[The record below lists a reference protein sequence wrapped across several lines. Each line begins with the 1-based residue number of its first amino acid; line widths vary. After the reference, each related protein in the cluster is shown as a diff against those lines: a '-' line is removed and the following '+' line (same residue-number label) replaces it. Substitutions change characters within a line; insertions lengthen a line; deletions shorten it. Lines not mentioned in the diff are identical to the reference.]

1 MIDEKIEKKSINWG
15 AIILALVAI
24 TAGRFIWAAV
34 RGDLRQEKPNGIV
47 TAEEL
52 AIDFSS
58 QPIKIDIYNDGGIIV
73 DGAAKNAEEMKALI
87 PEWKAARKLIS
98 YYREPRSDNTTPEAD
113 AAGEAIFGARLSFS
127 PRKEP
132 QPGEKA
138 AAPNP

>member
-1 MIDEKIEKKSINWG
+1 MSAEKAEKKSINWG

-34 RGDLRQEKPNGIV
+34 RGDFKQERPDGIV

-52 AIDFSS
+52 GIDLSS
-58 QPIKIDIYNDGGIIV
+58 QPIQVDVYNDGRIVV
-73 DGAAKNAEEMKALI
+73 DGVQMNLAEIETVL
-87 PEWKAARKLIS
+87 PEWKASRKLIS
-98 YYREPRSDNTTPEAD
+98 YYREPASDESSPEAD

-127 PRKEP
+127 PRTEP
-132 QPGEKA
+132 QRGEQG